1 MILVL
6 RMIVESLLEDLLFS
20 VKSNKPHF
28 HQDHSLRSHLI
39 PDQLIDLLLQ
49 LDNRLIPL
57 CEEYKIIIK
66 VLNLQNL

>member
-20 VKSNKPHF
+20 VKSNKPNF
-28 HQDHSLRSHLI
+28 HQDHNLRSHLI